1 MSEMYPAASTVLRRR
16 LTWTSLAVGSV
27 IMLAACSPAG
37 DVEESPAP
45 TPSESTLAPDL
56 TDAPDA
62 AGDGAPD
69 SAEGAIDAATEAFVE
84 YNDLENL
91 INREQGADTARIDAV
106 ALGQAREAI
115 VSKDWTTPSSYEG
128 GITVSVQ
135 SSYALDLTADG
146 ATVPFGSVGLL
157 FCNDESTRTI
167 TRPDGSI
174 RQSQPSVIM
183 EAAVQYVPSSDNWKV
198 ASIVIEGDPC

>member
-1 MSEMYPAASTVLRRR
+1 MYPTAPKIIRRR
-16 LTWTSLAVGSV
+16 LMWTSLATAGV
-27 IMLAACSPAG
+27 IVLAACTPASES
-37 DVEESPAP
+37 EEAPLPVPSNATPAPAP
-45 TPSESTLAPDL
+45 TELPGREEN
-56 TDAPDA
+56 
-62 AGDGAPD
+62 GAPD
-69 SAEGAIDAATEAFVE
+69 SAEDAIDAATQAFVE

-91 INREQGADTARIDAV
+91 INREQGVDTARIDAV

-115 VSKDWTTPSSYEG
+115 VSKDWSAPSTYVG

-146 ATVPFGSVGLL
+146 ATIPFGSVGLL

-167 TRPDGSI
+167 TRADGSI
-174 RQSQPSVIM
+174 RESQPSVIM
-183 EAAVQYVPSSDNWKV
+183 EAAVHYVPSGAAWKV